1 MALINSASL
10 SITLSVFRQSG
21 AEIRY
26 DWTRLLSFRTGVAP
40 LRHPLKTPP

>member
-26 DWTRLLSFRTGVAP
+26 DWTRLRPSVRES
-40 LRHPLKTPP
+40 HP